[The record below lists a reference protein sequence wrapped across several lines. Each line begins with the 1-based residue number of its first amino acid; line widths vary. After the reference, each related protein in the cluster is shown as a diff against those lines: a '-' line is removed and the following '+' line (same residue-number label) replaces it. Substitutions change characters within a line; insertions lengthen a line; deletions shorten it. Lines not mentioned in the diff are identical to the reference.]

1 MNESAEATPA
11 AYATAARG
19 EMAATIS
26 REAVRILREYTG
38 RGPTKA
44 RTVINTDLVAIIFK
58 DTLTK
63 GEAKLAEMGK
73 GEYVLEVRRQ
83 YQRAMKDDL
92 VSLVEITTGRKVIA
106 FLSDNHLDPDV
117 AVESFVLEPAENRGD
132 GAAHTTASATSDGDV
147 LA

>member
-1 MNESAEATPA
+1 MDERAEAAPVAEATS
-11 AYATAARG
+11 ARG

-44 RTVINTDLVAIIFK
+44 RTVINTDYLAIIFR

-63 GEAKLAEMGK
+63 GEAKLTEMGK

-92 VSLVEITTGRKVIA
+92 ISLVEISTGRKVVA

-117 AVESFVLEPAENRGD
+117 AVESFVLEPDNPAP
-132 GAAHTTASATSDGDV
+132 ATADGDAPV
-147 LA
+147 

>member
-1 MNESAEATPA
+1 MDESAEATPA
-11 AYATAARG
+11 AETTSARG

-26 REAVRILREYTG
+26 RQAVRILREYTG

-44 RTVINTDLVAIIFK
+44 RTVVNTDYLAIIFR

-63 GEAKLAEMGK
+63 GEAKLVEMGK

-83 YQRAMKDDL
+83 FQRAMRDDL
-92 VSLVEITTGRKVIA
+92 ISLVEITTGRKVIA

-117 AVESFVLEPAENRGD
+117 AVESFVLEPEKRQG
-132 GAAHTTASATSDGDV
+132 GAADSSASTTAAGDAIV
-147 LA
+147 